1 MEHEGR
7 PSSSIDLLWKI
18 PIIGAIYFV
27 GIVIAGAVVKRVGL
41 PFPEVPGQT
50 WIPILGFLTAVTLSV
65 GLALLANGIAGT
77 PFKRGSILLV
87 FFYVSFVINNQ
98 IEAVVYSTTA
108 EAPTMLLF
116 FILPCLMASAA
127 AALLT
132 RSSEERPA
140 LTTVFADRPITAW
153 WWRVVLAWLA
163 FPVIYYFF
171 GALIYPLVA
180 DAYTSPDFGLRLP
193 GPLVVIAAVSLRSLL
208 FLAASIPILVTW
220 KGTRRGL
227 VLSLATALAAMVGVA
242 GMFESTW
249 MPLHMKLVH
258 GIEIIADSLLHAWV
272 LVALLVP
279 GRHRATEKTASPAVG
294 DVSLD

>member
-1 MEHEGR
+1 MEHKGR
-7 PSSSIDLLWKI
+7 QSSDLALLWKI
-18 PIIGAIYFV
+18 PVIGAIYFV
-27 GIVIAGAVVKRVGL
+27 GILIAGAVVTKLGL

-50 WIPILGFLTAVTLSV
+50 WIPILGFLTAVTLAV
-65 GLALLANGIAGT
+65 GIALLANGIAGT
-77 PFKRGSILLV
+77 PFKRGSILVV

-108 EAPTMLLF
+108 EVPTMLLF

-127 AALLT
+127 AVLLT
-132 RSSEERPA
+132 RFAEERPA
-140 LTTVFADRPITAW
+140 LPTVFADRPITRW

-193 GPLVVIAAVSLRSLL
+193 EPLVVIGAVSLRSLL
-208 FLAASIPILVTW
+208 FLAASIPILVNW
-220 KGTRRGL
+220 HRSRRSL
-227 VLSLATALAAMVGVA
+227 VLSLAAALAAMVGVA

-249 MPLHMKLVH
+249 MPTQMKIVH
-258 GIEIIADSLLHAWV
+258 SLEIIADSLVHAWV
-272 LVALLVP
+272 MVALLV
-279 GRHRATEKTASPAVG
+279 EKPKAEQPELSEVTVE
-294 DVSLD
+294 

>member
-1 MEHEGR
+1 MEHKGR
-7 PSSSIDLLWKI
+7 QSSDLALLWKI
-18 PIIGAIYFV
+18 PVIGAIYFV
-27 GIVIAGAVVKRVGL
+27 GILIAGAVVTKLGL

-50 WIPILGFLTAVTLSV
+50 WIPILGFLTAVTLAV
-65 GLALLANGIAGT
+65 GIALLANGIAGT
-77 PFKRGSILLV
+77 PFKRGSILVV

-108 EAPTMLLF
+108 EVPTMLLF

-127 AALLT
+127 AVLLT
-132 RSSEERPA
+132 RFAEERPA
-140 LTTVFADRPITAW
+140 LPTVFADRPITKW

-193 GPLVVIAAVSLRSLL
+193 GPLVVIGAVSLRSLL
-208 FLAASIPILVTW
+208 FLAASIPILVNW
-220 KGTRRGL
+220 KGSRRSL
-227 VLSLATALAAMVGVA
+227 VLSLATAFAAMVGVA

-249 MPLHMKLVH
+249 MPLHMKLAH
-258 GIEIIADSLLHAWV
+258 GIEIVADSLVHAWV
-272 LVALLVP
+272 LVALLMPKPKVDQAAP
-279 GRHRATEKTASPAVG
+279 ES
-294 DVSLD
+294 SNQ

>member
-1 MEHEGR
+1 MEHERR

-18 PIIGAIYFV
+18 PVIGAIYFV
-27 GIVIAGAVVKRVGL
+27 GIVIAGAVVSKLGL

-50 WIPILGFLTAVTLSV
+50 WIPILGFLTAVTLSA
-65 GLALLANGIAGT
+65 GIALLANGIAGT
-77 PFKRGSILLV
+77 PLKRGSILLV

-98 IEAVVYSTTA
+98 IEAAVYSTTA
-108 EAPTMLLF
+108 EVPTMLLF

-132 RSSEERPA
+132 RSADQRHP
-140 LTTVFADRPITAW
+140 LTTVFADRPITKW

-208 FLAASIPILVTW
+208 FLAASIPILVNW
-220 KGTRRGL
+220 KGSRRGL

-258 GIEIIADSLLHAWV
+258 SVEIIADSLLHAWV
-272 LVALLVP
+272 LVALLVL
-279 GRHRATEKTASPAVG
+279 GRREEPDEMAAVAVDEHSP
-294 DVSLD
+294 D

>member
-1 MEHEGR
+1 MEHERR
-7 PSSSIDLLWKI
+7 PSSSIHLLWKI
-18 PIIGAIYFV
+18 PAIGAIYFV
-27 GIVIAGAVVKRVGL
+27 GIVIAGALVSKLGL

-50 WIPILGFLTAVTLSV
+50 WIPFLGFLTAVTLCV

-132 RSSEERPA
+132 RSANQRPP
-140 LTTVFADRPITAW
+140 LTTVFADRPITKW
-153 WWRVVLAWLA
+153 WWRVLLAWLA
-163 FPVIYYFF
+163 FPVIYYFV

-208 FLAASIPILVTW
+208 FLAASIPVLVNWT
-220 KGTRRGL
+220 GSRRGL

-258 GIEIIADSLLHAWV
+258 GIEIIADSLVHAWV
-272 LVALLVP
+272 LVALLAP
-279 GRHRATEKTASPAVG
+279 GRQRAAERTASPAVG
-294 DVSLD
+294 EVSLD